1 MPRERLCSLG
11 RLDELRESRAHNID
25 GMIASLVKVAKQDW
39 VRKEA
44 VQLEAIWSAG

>member
-11 RLDELRESRAHNID
+11 RLDELRESGHNID

>member
-11 RLDELRESRAHNID
+11 RLDELRESGNIG